1 MQNLNQIRARN
12 VLEFANSA
20 PVRGRNG
27 GEVIKK
33 IPPVIMNNGIMAAL
47 AYFGSVKGKNGG
59 EVVKKIPP
67 VIMNNGIMA
76 ALAYSLD
83 KGQQAWRGVFD
94 AIAVHLSSQEI
105 AMIPADKNSAELL
118 LDYLASEATSVQLRD
133 ITAESFEWLNFA
145 RRLVK

>member
-47 AYFGSVKGKNGG
+47 AY
-59 EVVKKIPP
+59 
-67 VIMNNGIMA
+67 
-76 ALAYSLD
+76 SLD
-83 KGQQAWRGVFD
+83 RNQQAWRGVFD